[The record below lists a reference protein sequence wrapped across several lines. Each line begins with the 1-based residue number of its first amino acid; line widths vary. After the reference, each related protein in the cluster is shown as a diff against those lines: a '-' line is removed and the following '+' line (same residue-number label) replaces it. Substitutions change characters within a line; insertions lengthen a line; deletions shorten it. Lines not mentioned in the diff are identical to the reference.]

1 MLEERDNQI
10 IARLPG
16 REVVV
21 ARLTDADRYRALLSY
36 NVKPVIAQ
44 AVAAKLIT
52 IRLTA

>member
-10 IARLPG
+10 IALRPG
-16 REVVV
+16 REIPIQRV
-21 ARLTDADRYRALLSY
+21 TDADRYRALLSY